1 MNTDA
6 AFTHALLYLNQN

>member
-6 AFTHALLYLNQN
+6 AFTHALLYFNQN